1 MKALNVGKYALLA
14 TALLLVTG
22 CSMRRFAL
30 ENYGWLSTRLAVSYL
45 DLDGAQKETFKTTLA
60 KTSERI
66 RERHLPDTIAIVQS
80 LADATDPIPALERLE
95 VRFRLVV
102 ADACD
107 EFAPLVASLSP
118 AQLEHLKGK
127 LAEREEKY
135 DPTANGGVAALRKRQ
150 SDESR
155 EMATRWLGTLTSR
168 QEELLDGASLVRDD
182 EGQWERDYLAYRAD
196 AQGAFLRLIVA
207 GRGNPSLFGHQCR
220 RFGENQ
226 DPFLTDAGRQMRVR
240 MRDRRNTLTSALF
253 ASIQP
258 DQRSHFR
265 LQINGLVNDLGFWS
279 EQIANQ

>member
-1 MKALNVGKYALLA
+1 MKALSAGKYGLLAIVALLA
-14 TALLLVTG
+14 AG

-30 ENYGWLSTRLAVSYL
+30 ENYGWFSTRLAVSYL
-45 DLDGAQKETFKTTLA
+45 DLDGAQKETFKTTLP
-60 KTSERI
+60 KISEKI
-66 RERHLPDTIAIVQS
+66 RERHLPDTIAILQS
-80 LADATDPIPALERLE
+80 MADATDPIPALQRLE

-168 QEELLDGASLVRDD
+168 QEELLDGASLERDD

-196 AQGAFLRLIVA
+196 AQGAFLRLIIA
-207 GRGNPSLFGHQCR
+207 GRGNHSLFGQQCR

-265 LQINGLVNDLGFWS
+265 LQMNGLVNDLGFWS

>member
-1 MKALNVGKYALLA
+1 VKALSAGKYGLLAIVALLA
-14 TALLLVTG
+14 AG

-30 ENYGWLSTRLAVSYL
+30 ENYGWFSTRLAVSYL
-45 DLDGAQKETFKTTLA
+45 DLDASQKETFKASLS
-60 KTSERI
+60 KLSDKI
-66 RERHLPDTIAIVQS
+66 RDRHLPDTIAVVQS
-80 LADATDPIPALERLE
+80 MADATDPVPVLERLE
-95 VRFRLVV
+95 ARFRLVV

-127 LAEREEKY
+127 LAERDEKY
-135 DPTANGGVAALRKRQ
+135 DSTAAGGVVALRKRQ

-168 QEELLDGASLVRDD
+168 QEELLDGASLERDD
-182 EGQWERDYLAYRAD
+182 EGHWERDYLAYRAD
-196 AQGAFLRLIVA
+196 AQGAFLRLIIA

-265 LQINGLVNDLGFWS
+265 LQIKGLVNDLSFWS